1 MLYFKD
7 DFFAGFVREEKMM
20 EFLTELEERAEWHRI
35 SADKLEIFPI
45 EEGTCIDVEVEEEE
59 SKEIVKDT
67 CRHTGLMVRF
77 EKGTYPVGNT
87 AMKTLENRAR
97 ISGKALS
104 LLPKEKLARIL
115 NECLEVSG
123 GTALVR
129 IGEGKVRA
137 AHSGA
142 YKVLPMP
149 QIFHIASESI
159 HENYREVQFAGGSF
173 EQSRATAR
181 WEIRDRELL
190 ETYEKLMATYEGRCP
205 QLAAQIR
212 VTTSDTADSGAN
224 IFYHLLVGPGKRR
237 IAMGMAVKME
247 HEGQNSVERFAEN
260 LETTF
265 SRYREAACKLER
277 LTHVQISYPLN
288 VMHGMLQNIRMPA
301 ELREETMNLF
311 MNTNGEVAVT
321 EGALKAYCAWCF
333 SGKPFIGI
341 PGVGQTACLESFLQE
356 KERSGLRVLECMD
369 MDKWM
374 PVVCDRKERHC
385 LDCASERKGKVC
397 CHKERKR
404 DNIQKGCSRLYRTC
418 GEHRI
423 PCRRG
428 TWHMDQRGLWDGRW
442 ELLHDDAGIC
452 KLCRGQDTGP
462 GIFDRTGTVPEVQGH
477 GWGSMYRSSLY
488 IVR

>member
-20 EFLTELEERAEWHRI
+20 EFLTELEERAEWYRT
-35 SADKLEIFPI
+35 SADKLEILPI

-67 CRHTGLMVRF
+67 CHHTGLMVRF

-137 AHSGA
+137 THSGA

-190 ETYEKLMATYEGRCP
+190 ETYEKLMTIYEGRCP

-260 LETTF
+260 METTF

-301 ELREETMNLF
+301 ELREETINLF
-311 MNTNGEVAVT
+311 MNTNGPESCTAYEVYCGICESLYLA
-321 EGALKAYCAWCF
+321 EGKHMGTGAMLMLEEEVSRCLTMRYTAF
-333 SGKPFIGI
+333 DV
-341 PGVGQTACLESFLQE
+341 PGRLERKLAK
-356 KERSGLRVLECMD
+356 KERA
-369 MDKWM
+369 K
-374 PVVCDRKERHC
+374 
-385 LDCASERKGKVC
+385 A
-397 CHKERKR
+397 
-404 DNIQKGCSRLYRTC
+404 
-418 GEHRI
+418 
-423 PCRRG
+423 
-428 TWHMDQRGLWDGRW
+428 
-442 ELLHDDAGIC
+442 A
-452 KLCRGQDTGP
+452 
-462 GIFDRTGTVPEVQGH
+462 
-477 GWGSMYRSSLY
+477 
-488 IVR
+488 

>member
-1 MLYFKD
+1 
-7 DFFAGFVREEKMM
+7 
-20 EFLTELEERAEWHRI
+20 
-35 SADKLEIFPI
+35 
-45 EEGTCIDVEVEEEE
+45 
-59 SKEIVKDT
+59 
-67 CRHTGLMVRF
+67 
-77 EKGTYPVGNT
+77 
-87 AMKTLENRAR
+87 MKTLENRAR

-137 AHSGA
+137 ALSGA

-311 MNTNGEVAVT
+311 MNTNGPESCTAYEVYCGICESLYLAESKHMGT
-321 EGALKAYCAWCF
+321 GAMLMLEEEVSRCLTMRYTAF
-333 SGKPFIGI
+333 DV
-341 PGVGQTACLESFLQE
+341 PGRLERKLAK
-356 KERSGLRVLECMD
+356 KERA
-369 MDKWM
+369 K
-374 PVVCDRKERHC
+374 
-385 LDCASERKGKVC
+385 A
-397 CHKERKR
+397 
-404 DNIQKGCSRLYRTC
+404 
-418 GEHRI
+418 
-423 PCRRG
+423 
-428 TWHMDQRGLWDGRW
+428 
-442 ELLHDDAGIC
+442 A
-452 KLCRGQDTGP
+452 
-462 GIFDRTGTVPEVQGH
+462 
-477 GWGSMYRSSLY
+477 
-488 IVR
+488 